1 MRMLANQREFPRINA
16 NHASLPRRQTGV
28 VTQPEIS
35 WQLAVGSFNP
45 AFAKASADETRKP

>member
-1 MRMLANQREFPRINA
+1 MLANQREFPRINA